1 MTNIPGAADITVGTD
16 RTPTTPHRPG
26 DYAPSAVAIGFFS
39 DHERTVRLLRSLPAV
54 TLRMLADLATEEA
67 DAREA

>member
-1 MTNIPGAADITVGTD
+1 MTNILGTADITVGTD
-16 RTPTTPHRPG
+16 RVPTFAQQPG
-26 DYAPSAVAIGFFS
+26 DYTPSAPAIGFFS
-39 DHERTVRLLRSLPAV
+39 DHERTLKLLRSLPAV